1 MAVHASPK
9 TQAIRWIAL
18 GAAAVLGAGLAG
30 CSSPGGGGGGA
41 DAEGGTITYWASNQG
56 TSIENDEEVLK
67 ESIDRF
73 TEETGVEVELEVI
86 PWPDLQNRILAA
98 ISSGDAPDVLNIGN
112 TWAVSMQAT
121 GAFMPWEGE
130 ALEKLG
136 GQDRFVEAS
145 WATGGAEGE
154 APTSVP
160 LYGLT
165 YSMYYNTKLF
175 AEAGITEPPATW
187 DEFVEAAQKLTKD
200 VDGDGKIDQWGF
212 GLAGARVSNNVHQA
226 FIRGAQHG
234 GELYDENGEPDFAND
249 AIVAGVQD
257 WVDLMAVDKVVDPS
271 NAELTEGNMVPPD
284 LVAGKIAM
292 LFDQG
297 AEKHFRSEGFEDWG
311 VAPIPMLTA
320 DATGLEGTQSH
331 VAGINI
337 SVFDDSDNKQA
348 AIDFVAHLTSAE
360 EQAYL
365 NKEFAAL
372 PVVTDGYDDEAFD
385 TDLVKSKQETLLDHA
400 KPMPLYPSEAQM
412 ETVVGQAVSDLFA
425 KVAQGQTVGEAEI
438 RKALEDAQ
446 AQM

>member
-1 MAVHASPK
+1 MELHASQTK
-9 TQAIRWIAL
+9 RWIAL
-18 GAAAVLGAGLAG
+18 GAVAVLGIGLAG
-30 CSSPGGGGGGA
+30 CSTASDGA
-41 DAEGGTITYWASNQG
+41 DGDGGGTITYWASNQG
-56 TSIENDEEVLK
+56 TSIENDEEVLQ

-98 ISSGDAPDVLNIGN
+98 VSSGDAPDVLNIGN

-136 GQDRFVEAS
+136 GEERFVPAS
-145 WATGGAEGE
+145 WETGGAEGE

-165 YSMYYNTKLF
+165 YSMYYNTALF
-175 AEAGITEPPATW
+175 EEAGITEPPATW
-187 DEFVEAAQKLTKD
+187 DEFVEVAKQLTKD
-200 VDGDGKIDQWGF
+200 VDGDGTIDQWGF

-234 GELYDENGEPDFAND
+234 GELYDEDGNPDFAND
-249 AIVAGVQD
+249 AIVAGVQE
-257 WVDLMAVDKVVDPS
+257 WVDLMAVDQVVDPS

-284 LVAGKIAM
+284 LVSGRVAM

-297 AEKHFRSEGFEDWG
+297 AEKHFRSEGFEDWAA
-311 VAPIPMLTA
+311 APIPMLTE

-337 SVFDDSDNKQA
+337 SVFDDSDNKDA
-348 AIDFVAHLTSAE
+348 AVDFVAHLTSAD

-372 PVVTDGYDDEAFD
+372 PVVTDGYDDPAFD
-385 TDLVKSKQETLLDHA
+385 DELIKSKQETLLDHA

-425 KVAQGQTVGEAEI
+425 KVAQGQTVGEEEI
-438 RKALEDAQ
+438 RKALEAAQ

>member
-1 MAVHASPK
+1 MAVHASQMK
-9 TQAIRWIAL
+9 RWVAFA
-18 GAAAVLGAGLAG
+18 AAAVVGVGLAG
-30 CSSPGGGGGGA
+30 CSSSADGGGSGEA
-41 DAEGGTITYWASNQG
+41 SGGTITYWASNQG
-56 TSIENDEEVLK
+56 TSIEHDEEVLSA
-67 ESIDRF
+67 SIDRF

-112 TWAVSMQAT
+112 TWAVSLQAT

-136 GQDRFVEAS
+136 GEDRFVPAS

-165 YSMYYNTKLF
+165 YSMYYNTALF
-175 AEAGITEPPATW
+175 AEAGISEPPATW
-187 DEFVEAAQKLTKD
+187 DEFVDAAKKLTKD
-200 VDGDGKIDQWGF
+200 LDGDGAIDQWGF
-212 GLAGARVSNNVHQA
+212 GLAGARISNNVHQA

-234 GELYDENGEPDFAND
+234 GELYDEDGNPDFAND
-249 AIVAGVQD
+249 AIVAGVKE
-257 WVDLMAVDKVVDPS
+257 WVDLMATHKVVDPS

-284 LVAGKIAM
+284 LVAGKVAM

-297 AEKHFRSEGFEDWG
+297 AEKHFRSEGFEDWA

-365 NKEFAAL
+365 NKEFAGL
-372 PVVTDGYDDEAFD
+372 PVVTDGYDDEAFE
-385 TDLVKSKQETLLDHA
+385 TDLVKSKQATLLDHA
-400 KPMPLYPSEAQM
+400 LPMPLYPSEAQM
-412 ETVVGQAVSDLFA
+412 ETLVGQAVSDLFA
-425 KVAQGQTVGEAEI
+425 KVAQGQTVGEAEV
-438 RKALEDAQ
+438 RAALENAQ

>member
-1 MAVHASPK
+1 MALNASQWK
-9 TQAIRWIAL
+9 RWIAL
-18 GAAAVLGAGLAG
+18 GAVTVLGAGLAG
-30 CSSPGGGGGGA
+30 CSASSDGGGDGS
-41 DAEGGTITYWASNQG
+41 GGTITYWASNQG
-56 TSIENDEEVLK
+56 TSVENDEEVLA
-67 ESIDRF
+67 ESIARF

-130 ALEKLG
+130 ALEALG

-175 AEAGITEPPATW
+175 EEAGITEPPATW
-187 DEFVEAAQKLTKD
+187 DEFVEDAKALTKD
-200 VDGDGKIDQWGF
+200 VDGDGTIDQWGF
-212 GLAGARVSNNVHQA
+212 GLAGARVANNVHQA

-234 GELYDENGEPDFAND
+234 GELYDEDGNPDFAND

-257 WVDLMAVDKVVDPS
+257 WVDLMAVHEVVDPS

-284 LVAGKIAM
+284 LVSGRVAM
-292 LFDQG
+292 LFDQS
-297 AEKHFRSEGFEDWG
+297 AEKNFIAEGFEDWG

-320 DATGLEGTQSH
+320 DATGLEATQSH

-337 SVFDDSDNKQA
+337 SVFDDSDNKEA

-372 PVVTDGYDDEAFD
+372 PVVTDGYDDPAFD
-385 TDLVKSKQETLLDHA
+385 TELIKSKQETLLDHA

-425 KVAQGQTVGEAEI
+425 KVAQGQTVGEEEI
-438 RKALEDAQ
+438 RKALEAAQ